1 MRKLEGKEVLIM
13 EININEQ
20 TPSIKL
26 IRGQK
31 NSYGFEIKVFGKD
44 MNKVLEQL
52 KQVNDRLVT
61 EYCDGDGDA

>member
-1 MRKLEGKEVLIM
+1 MEYEMKVHGKI
-13 EININEQ
+13 IHEQ

-44 MNKVLEQL
+44 MDKVLEQL
-52 KQVNDRLVT
+52 KQINDRLV
-61 EYCDGDGDA
+61 EQYCRGDENE

>member
-1 MRKLEGKEVLIM
+1 MEV
-13 EININEQ
+13 NIQEQ

-44 MNKVLEQL
+44 MDKVLEQL
-52 KQVNDRLVT
+52 KQVNDRLVE
-61 EYCDGDGDA
+61 EYCGGDGNE

>member
-1 MRKLEGKEVLIM
+1 MEVS
-13 EININEQ
+13 INEQ

-44 MNKVLEQL
+44 MDKVLEEL
-52 KQVNDRLVT
+52 KQVNDKLV
-61 EYCDGDGDA
+61 EQYCKGGGEDEG